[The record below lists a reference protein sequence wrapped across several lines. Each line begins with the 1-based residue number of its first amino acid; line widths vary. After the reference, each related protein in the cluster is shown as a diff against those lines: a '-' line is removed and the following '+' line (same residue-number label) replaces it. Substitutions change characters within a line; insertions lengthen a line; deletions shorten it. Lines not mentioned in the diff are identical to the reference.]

1 MGNRGKILKGDRVI
15 WIVALLLGI
24 ISIIVVYSATS
35 ALVFNNYGGN
45 TGKLLMKH
53 SGTLIVGFAMMF
65 VAYKIEYRHYAK
77 ASWLL
82 LVPCLALLLYTL
94 LFGRNINQASRAIN
108 IFGISFQPSEV
119 SKIIL
124 ITYLARQMVM
134 MGDRIHN
141 FKDVILQLGLPIL
154 ATAALIFPEN
164 LSTAAILMVACLV
177 LLFIGRVK
185 FLHIMAIVGI
195 AVVGMGIYLLFDA
208 ASTTIS
214 NNRAAKALVEN
225 AEGEA
230 ITFKPKQNRIQT
242 WANRLSAIG
251 AKGEEHDPFDDHH
264 YQQTYAKIAVA
275 TGSFSGKG
283 PGKSEQ
289 RNFLPHP
296 YSDFI
301 YAIIIEEYGI
311 VGAIIVIML
320 YIFLF
325 TRVLRIVHK
334 RPLTFGSYMSFGLG
348 FLLITQAMINMGV
361 SIGLLPVTGQPLPF
375 VSMGGTSM
383 MATGFILGMILS
395 VTRHMEEEEEDEQE
409 ENEQAEVE
417 TDSETEEPTGEEV
430 LAETDTTEETDEN
443 ESENSD

>member
-53 SGTLIVGFAMMF
+53 SGTLLVGFAMMF

-82 LVPCLALLLYTL
+82 LLPCLALLLYTL

-124 ITYLARQMVM
+124 ITYLARKMVM
-134 MGDRIHN
+134 MGDSIHN
-141 FKDVILQLGLPIL
+141 FKDVIVQLGLPIL

-164 LSTAAILMVACLV
+164 LSTAAILTMACLV
-177 LLFIGRVK
+177 LLFIGRVR
-185 FLHIMAIVGI
+185 FLHIIAIVGI
-195 AVVGMGIYLLFDA
+195 AVVGMGFYLLFDA

-230 ITFKPKQNRIQT
+230 VAFKPKQNRIQT

-251 AKGEEHDPFDDHH
+251 EKGEDHDPFDDHH

-275 TGSFSGKG
+275 TSSVFGKG

-301 YAIIIEEYGI
+301 YAIIIEEYGV
-311 VGAIIVIML
+311 VGAIIVLML

-334 RPLTFGSYMSFGLG
+334 RPLTFGAYMSFGLG

-375 VSMGGTSM
+375 ISMGGTSM

-395 VTRHMEEEEEDEQE
+395 VTRHMEEEDEDEQPE
-409 ENEQAEVE
+409 TETE

-430 LAETDTTEETDEN
+430 LAATDTTEETDEN